1 MHCLHQLQIVH
12 RDLYQAVQRQ
22 MSEWSAQV
30 LVQTAMF
37 AAVGGL
43 AYTIAEV
50 LKLQGYIGY
59 LLPMPIVL
67 SAMHSGTNTAR
78 KTLIATFLLL
88 LGESNL
94 RVYPA
99 KSLDCTSPLSASAQ
113 GLPQNDRF
121 HGHQCTPVLRDLLHH
136 AQIRH

>member
-1 MHCLHQLQIVH
+1 MPLTQYDVPLAPGANSVGVH
-12 RDLYQAVQRQ
+12 TDLLSAVQRQ

-37 AAVGGL
+37 EAVGGL

-78 KTLIATFLLL
+78 KTLVATFLLL
-88 LGESNL
+88 LGE
-94 RVYPA
+94 P
-99 KSLDCTSPLSASAQ
+99 
-113 GLPQNDRF
+113 
-121 HGHQCTPVLRDLLHH
+121 
-136 AQIRH
+136 